1 MQAGG
6 GESDTE
12 DKKNVYRAL
21 TAGNSAKLQ
30 AEGGNSDIQVTEDVQ
45 RTLAP
50 HALSHNPPQLS
61 GYKG

>member
-6 GESDTE
+6 G
-12 DKKNVYRAL
+12 N
-21 TAGNSAKLQ
+21 N
-30 AEGGNSDIQVTEDVQ
+30 DIQVTEDVQ

-50 HALSHNPPQLS
+50 HALSHDPSPKLS